1 LILKAPTTVGSA
13 VRLVLAVAR
22 TSSAVAWVVWTAAR
36 VVLAV
41 HWLVLTAK
49 TIVSAAATSPA
60 KAAKAPKTSENA
72 WKLLNNQQ
80 MAGLTSQ
87 RLPETTR

>member
-1 LILKAPTTVGSA
+1 MAAWLF
-13 VRLVLAVAR
+13 LAVAT

-60 KAAKAPKTSENA
+60 KAAKASKST
-72 WKLLNNQQ
+72 K
-80 MAGLTSQ
+80 
-87 RLPETTR
+87 